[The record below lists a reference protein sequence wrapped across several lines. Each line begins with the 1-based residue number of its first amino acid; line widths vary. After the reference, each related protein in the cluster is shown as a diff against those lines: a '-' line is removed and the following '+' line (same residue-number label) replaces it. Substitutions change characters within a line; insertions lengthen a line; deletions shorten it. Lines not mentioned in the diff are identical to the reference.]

1 MIDFINDYDK
11 DDELQKIITY
21 LKDTFNKD
29 SEIIPQIIETPKPTI
44 PEYEQLGWNKVE
56 SRSRPG
62 EFSYENKYTGERIPD
77 QPKYEASKL
86 ENKSKDLL
94 EYE

>member
-1 MIDFINDYDK
+1 MTRRRRDHLRDPPSSSLVIQAPALVFSAK
-11 DDELQKIITY
+11 
-21 LKDTFNKD
+21 
-29 SEIIPQIIETPKPTI
+29 
-44 PEYEQLGWNKVE
+44 YEQLGWKRVE

-77 QPKYEASKL
+77 EPKYEASKL